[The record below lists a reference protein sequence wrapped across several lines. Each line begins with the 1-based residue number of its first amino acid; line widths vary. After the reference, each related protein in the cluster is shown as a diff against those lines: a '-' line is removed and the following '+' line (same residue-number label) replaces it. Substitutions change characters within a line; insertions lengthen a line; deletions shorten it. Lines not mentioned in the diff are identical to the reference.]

1 MYNGIDA
8 LWALPFWMDSAVP
21 TGGFVLS
28 HGLETM
34 VQEGWVASVTDVGT
48 VLRLFGRQI
57 SQSEL
62 IAFWHVIKSADGLEA
77 LHRCQRRLDALMMPD
92 ETREASLWQGQRILS
107 IAQAW
112 GLSVPISRTYS
123 GPAFAWV
130 ARVSRLSVEMAA
142 MAYLYRQLSE
152 MASAALRLM
161 RVDGVAVF
169 RELYRLQP
177 EISRWIESA
186 RRSHLA
192 QITTSSVWLE
202 WMALRHQH
210 QEMRLF
216 RT

>member
-1 MYNGIDA
+1 MCKGIDA
-8 LWALPFWMDSAVP
+8 LWALPFWIDSALP

-34 VQEGWVASVTDVGT
+34 VQEGWVASVSDVGT

-57 SQSEL
+57 SHSEL
-62 IAFWHVIKSADGLEA
+62 IAFWHVIKSSDGIQALE
-77 LHRCQRRLDALMMPD
+77 RCQVRLDALVMPD
-92 ETREASLWQGQRILS
+92 ETRQASLWQGQRILS
-107 IAQAW
+107 IAEAW
-112 GLSVPISRTYS
+112 GLSVPVSRTYS
-123 GPAFAWV
+123 GPAFAWIT
-130 ARVSRLSVEMAA
+130 RVSQLSAEMAA
-142 MAYLYRQLSE
+142 LAYLYRQLSE

-161 RVDGVAVF
+161 RVDGVEVF

-177 EISRWIESA
+177 EISGWIETA

-192 QITTSSVWLE
+192 QMTTSSVWLE